1 MLNLCLTNRLRAP
14 VRVTHDKQKV
24 THPTIAMQVGHNA
37 HAFIHNGRIVQKVQA
52 TKTKADSV
60 QKVSAVRCKTTNVH
74 NAVTNLTKEVIT
86 ANKGDTTAVVAI
98 VDHNKGVIAHV
109 STTMVAS
116 NKEVT
121 SPAHKVI
128 MHVLSSK
135 AIVLAT
141 MRMAKSSK
149 EATNLGSNK
158 VMDAHNKEA
167 INLAADTKTTVTTIT
182 MVAVIPNKVDITI
195 ATIII
200 IMEATITTHNRIST
214 TTATLRTIAQAM
226 TPMRNTA

>member
-1 MLNLCLTNRLRAP
+1 MNRLRAP

-52 TKTKADSV
+52 TKAKADSA
-60 QKVSAVRCKTTNVH
+60 QKVSAVRYKTTNVH

-86 ANKGDTTAVVAI
+86 ASKGDTIAVVAI
-98 VDHNKGVIAHV
+98 VDHNKGGIAHV
-109 STTMVAS
+109 STTMVAN

-128 MHVLSSK
+128 MHVLNNK

-141 MRMAKSSK
+141 MQMAKSSK
-149 EATNLGSNK
+149 EATNLVNNK
-158 VMDAHNKEA
+158 VMDAHNKGA
-167 INLAADTKTTVTTIT
+167 INLAADTQTTVTTTT

-200 IMEATITTHNRIST
+200 IMEATITTHNRTST

>member
-1 MLNLCLTNRLRAP
+1 MLNLCLMNRLRAP

-52 TKTKADSV
+52 TKAKADSA
-60 QKVSAVRCKTTNVH
+60 QKVSAVRCKTTNAH

-86 ANKGDTTAVVAI
+86 ASKGDTTAVVAI

-109 STTMVAS
+109 STTMVAN

-128 MHVLSSK
+128 MHVLNNK

-141 MRMAKSSK
+141 MQMAKSL
-149 EATNLGSNK
+149 NFL
-158 VMDAHNKEA
+158 M
-167 INLAADTKTTVTTIT
+167 
-182 MVAVIPNKVDITI
+182 
-195 ATIII
+195 
-200 IMEATITTHNRIST
+200 
-214 TTATLRTIAQAM
+214 
-226 TPMRNTA
+226 